1 MATKTRAQS
10 RQKRHKRVRG
20 KISGTAARPRLNV
33 FRSLSGIYV
42 QLIDDVAGHTVLAAS
57 SIDTE
62 LRGAMQGKNKT
73 EQARL
78 VGEAVAKRAQAKG
91 IKQVVMDRGGFRYAG
106 RIKALAEGA
115 RKEGLE
121 F

>member
-1 MATKTRAQS
+1 MAHKTRSQS
-10 RQKRHKRVRG
+10 RKTRQLRVRS
-20 KISGTAARPRLNV
+20 KISGTAKRPRLNV
-33 FRSLSGIYV
+33 FRSLGDIYV
-42 QLIDDVAGHTVLAAS
+42 QLIDDVAGHTLLSAS

-62 LRGAMQGKNKT
+62 LRGQMSGKNKT

-78 VGEAVAKRAQAKG
+78 VGEAVAKRAGAKG

-106 RIKALAEGA
+106 RIKALADGA

>member
-1 MATKTRAQS
+1 MAKSRAQS
-10 RQKRHKRVRG
+10 RQKRHLRVRG
-20 KISGTAARPRLNV
+20 KVSGTAARPRLNV
-33 FRSLSGIYV
+33 YRSLSGIYV
-42 QLIDDVAGHTVLAAS
+42 QLIDDVAGHTLLSAS
-57 SIDTE
+57 SIDNE
-62 LRGAMQGKNKT
+62 LRGQLKGKNKT

-106 RIKALAEGA
+106 RIKALADGA

>member
-1 MATKTRAQS
+1 MAKSRAQS
-10 RQKRHKRVRG
+10 RQKRHLRVRG
-20 KISGTAARPRLNV
+20 KVSGTAARPRLNV
-33 FRSLSGIYV
+33 FRSLSGIYA
-42 QLIDDVAGHTVLAAS
+42 QLIDDVAGHTLLSAS
-57 SIDTE
+57 SIDAE
-62 LRGAMQGKNKT
+62 LRGQLKGKNKT

-78 VGEAVAKRAQAKG
+78 VGETVAKRAQAKG

-106 RIKALAEGA
+106 RIKALADGA

>member
-1 MATKTRAQS
+1 MAKSRAQS
-10 RQKRHKRVRG
+10 RQKRHLRVRG
-20 KISGTAARPRLNV
+20 KVNGTAARPRLNV
-33 FRSLSGIYV
+33 YRSLSGIYV
-42 QLIDDVAGHTVLAAS
+42 QLIDDVAGHTLLSAS
-57 SIDTE
+57 SIDNE
-62 LRGAMQGKNKT
+62 LRGQLKGKNKT

-78 VGEAVAKRAQAKG
+78 VGEAVARRAQAKG

-106 RIKALAEGA
+106 RIKALADGA

>member
-20 KISGTAARPRLNV
+20 KISGTAGRPRLNV

-42 QLIDDVAGHTVLAAS
+42 QLIDDVAGHTLLSAS
-57 SIDTE
+57 SVDAE

-73 EQARL
+73 EQAHL
-78 VGEAVAKRAQAKG
+78 VGEAVGKRAQAKG

-106 RIKALAEGA
+106 RIKALADGA

>member
-20 KISGTAARPRLNV
+20 KISGTAERPRLNV

-42 QLIDDVAGHTVLAAS
+42 QVIDDVAGHTLLSAS
-57 SIDTE
+57 SVDAE
-62 LRGAMQGKNKT
+62 LRGALKGKNKT
-73 EQARL
+73 DQARL
-78 VGEAVAKRAQAKG
+78 VGEAVAKRAVAKG

-106 RIKALAEGA
+106 RIKALADGA

>member
-1 MATKTRAQS
+1 MAKSRAQS
-10 RQKRHKRVRG
+10 RQKRHLRVRG

-33 FRSLSGIYV
+33 YRSLSGIYV
-42 QLIDDVAGHTVLAAS
+42 QLIDDVAGHTLLSAS
-57 SIDTE
+57 SIDNE
-62 LRGAMQGKNKT
+62 LRGQLKGKNKT

-106 RIKALAEGA
+106 RIKALADGA

>member
-1 MATKTRAQS
+1 MAKSRAQS
-10 RQKRHKRVRG
+10 RYKRHLRVRG
-20 KISGTAARPRLNV
+20 KVSGTAARPRLNV

-42 QLIDDVAGHTVLAAS
+42 QLIDDVAGHTLLSAS
-57 SIDTE
+57 SIDNE
-62 LRGAMQGKNKT
+62 LRGQLKGKNKT

-78 VGEAVAKRAQAKG
+78 VGEVVAQRAKAKG

-106 RIKALAEGA
+106 RIKALADGA

>member
-20 KISGTAARPRLNV
+20 KISGTAGRPRLNV

-42 QLIDDVAGHTVLAAS
+42 QVIDDVAGHTLLSAS
-57 SIDTE
+57 SVDAE
-62 LRGAMQGKNKT
+62 LRGAMKGKNKT
-73 EQARL
+73 EQARM
-78 VGEAVAKRAQAKG
+78 VGEAVAKRAVAKG

-106 RIKALAEGA
+106 RIKALADGA

>member
-42 QLIDDVAGHTVLAAS
+42 QLIDDVSGHTLLSAS
-57 SIDTE
+57 SIDGE
-62 LRGAMQGKNKT
+62 LRGTLKGKNKT
-73 EQARL
+73 DQARM
-78 VGEAVAKRAQAKG
+78 VGEAVAKRAVAKG

-106 RIKALAEGA
+106 RIKALADGA

>member
-42 QLIDDVAGHTVLAAS
+42 QVIDDVAGHTLLSAS
-57 SIDTE
+57 SVDAE
-62 LRGAMQGKNKT
+62 LRGTLQGKNKT
-73 EQARL
+73 DQARI
-78 VGEAVAKRAQAKG
+78 VGEAVAKRAVAKG

-106 RIKALAEGA
+106 RIKALADGA

>member
-1 MATKTRAQS
+1 MAKKSRNSA
-10 RQKRHKRVRG
+10 RQKRHLRVRG
-20 KISGTAARPRLNV
+20 KIQGSQARPRLNV
-33 FRSLSGIYV
+33 YRSLSGIYAQV
-42 QLIDDVAGHTVLAAS
+42 IDDGQGQTLASAS
-57 SIDTE
+57 SVDGE
-62 LRGAMQGKNKT
+62 LRGQLKGKNKT

-78 VGEAVAKRAQAKG
+78 VGEAISRRAQAKG

-106 RIKALAEGA
+106 RVKAFAEGA